1 MAAAIVCLFV
11 THLCVCAVYCDTSER
26 ISTHQHFRQ
35 AKMKQ
40 HFVVPPQRRL
50 TNNSGFC
57 SFPLCPQ
64 LLFESTADRCRLFMR
79 WLSSL
84 LVKKIDLRCVMYQQ
98 VGGIWQTEK
107 KKKKK
112 SELWSAKRGHRPA
125 LWGDEIKHG

>member
-11 THLCVCAVYCDTSER
+11 THLCMCTVYSDTSER

-57 SFPLCPQ
+57 SFPLRPQ

-84 LVKKIDLRCVMYQQ
+84 LVKKNRPQMCYVSA
-98 VGGIWQTEK
+98 GRWQMADGK
-107 KKKKK
+107 KK
-112 SELWSAKRGHRPA
+112 
-125 LWGDEIKHG
+125 